1 MAYFLLYQALSLA
14 LLWIL
19 LERLCRSPARARWT
33 LALVVAAGVVAQF
46 VLWARSAP
54 DLENPDSQ
62 GFWRIGHGLE
72 TDLRALLYRPKL
84 YPLFLGLFH
93 APKAAAFAQC
103 LLKLSMAGW
112 IARAGRAL
120 AWRPAATAFALA
132 LFLFDNLWLRE
143 PLKIF
148 DTTVFAFL
156 FLGAMVLALET
167 ILRPSPARFS
177 FGSARFSFGSARFAA
192 FCGIAGLASLCR
204 QVTDPFLLLA
214 GVACFARVISTRSQ
228 NRPQSRQQNP
238 AERQV
243 VNEVAA
249 SVAVVA
255 GLFLAASG
263 ALANG
268 LAHGSYQR
276 SIALGVNVYTH
287 YAYYELNDPAAP
299 EWDFVAA
306 RLPGIREELPAWRTG
321 WRYDMPW
328 PVNAMPHR
336 LELKLG
342 SADVTEIRAADA
354 LLTARAL
361 AGMRGKPAR
370 YLGAFGNEAARLLCK
385 CEGDYPVALIARGE
399 SARRLERGLT
409 HLPLWLLAVAG
420 CLGCILGRGRRVA
433 LALPLACGL
442 GYLALVAAIQVGLC
456 RYGLPAWPVLL
467 IPAGE
472 AFSRLAAGPAPE
484 PRTIASPGKSQGSWG
499 DDENPPQGRED

>member
-1 MAYFLLYQALSLA
+1 MAQSAMAYLLLYQALPLA
-14 LLWIL
+14 LLWFL
-19 LERLCRSPARARWT
+19 LERLCRSPARARWA
-33 LALVVAAGVVAQF
+33 LALIFAAGTVAQF
-46 VLWARSAP
+46 ILWARSSP

-72 TDLRALLYRPKL
+72 TDLRGLLYRPKL
-84 YPLFLGLFH
+84 YPLFLGFFQ

-103 LLKLSMAGW
+103 ILKLGMAGW

-120 AWRPAATAFALA
+120 AWRPAATAFVLA

-148 DTTVFAFL
+148 DTTLFAFL

-167 ILRPSPARFS
+167 ILHPSPARFPS
-177 FGSARFSFGSARFAA
+177 GSARFVA
-192 FCGIAGLASLCR
+192 FCGMAGFASLCR
-204 QVTDPFLLLA
+204 QVADPCLLVA
-214 GVACFARVISTRSQ
+214 GAASFARVLSVRSQ
-228 NRPQSRQQNP
+228 RRVGPVLSS
-238 AERQV
+238 
-243 VNEVAA
+243 AA
-249 SVAVVA
+249 AAAA
-255 GLFLAASG
+255 GLCLAASG
-263 ALANG
+263 AFVNG
-268 LAHGSYQR
+268 LTHGAYLR
-276 SIALGVNVYTH
+276 SVALGVNVYTH

-336 LELKLG
+336 LERKLG

-361 AGMRGKPAR
+361 AGMQGKPAR

-385 CEGDYPVALIARGE
+385 CEGDYPVALIARGDA
-399 SARRLERGLT
+399 ARRLERGLT
-409 HLPLWLLAVAG
+409 HLPLWLLAMAG
-420 CLGCILGRGRRVA
+420 CIGCTLGRGRRLA
-433 LALPLACGL
+433 LALPLACGV
-442 GYLALVAAIQVGLC
+442 GYLALIAAIQIGLC

-467 IPAGE
+467 VPAGE
-472 AFSRLAAGPAPE
+472 AFTWLANGPTPDRRAA
-484 PRTIASPGKSQGSWG
+484 ASPGESRRSWG
-499 DDENPPQGRED
+499 DDENPPQGREEQGRA